1 MSKSVLLSVLASVT
15 LLSACAT
22 NGVSGGANQL
32 SAVETVVINAP
43 AEKVWSKVANFGDLG
58 AWHPAVAK
66 TEITSGVNNTQ
77 GAVRK
82 LTLQDGGTIVETL
95 TNYNASAMTYSYVIN
110 EGVLPLSAYASTIQV
125 KPLSNATAEV
135 TWKGGFKRKDTS
147 ATPAKGQDDEA
158 ATSTAHAVYRGGLDN
173 LKKITE

>member
-1 MSKSVLLSVLASVT
+1 MGKSIILSALMSAV

-22 NGVSGGANQL
+22 NGVSSSASQL
-32 SAVETVVINAP
+32 SAVEKVVINAP
-43 AEKVWSKVANFGDLG
+43 ANKVWSKVADFGDLG

-66 TEITSGVNNTQ
+66 TEITSGSNNKQ

-95 TNYNASAMTYSYVIN
+95 TNYSASGMTYSYVIN

-125 KPLSNATAEV
+125 KPLSDATTEV
-135 TWKGGFKRKDTS
+135 TWKGDFKRKDTS

-173 LKKITE
+173 LKKISE